1 MKKAFTMIEL
11 VFVIIVIGILA
22 AVIIPRVQTNPLQ
35 EAAIQLVSDIRYTQ
49 HLAMVDDRYSLTN
62 PIWFKERWQLKF
74 SKVGGSDHEWA
85 YAIFSDKDSGSG
97 YDGNPNAIET
107 ATNPLNPS
115 KKLTGG
121 YSGTIEYDD
130 PDASNKLNLG
140 NSYGVKDID
149 MLGGCAISDDGKK
162 RVYFDFL
169 GRLMY
174 GNPKDLDSLFK
185 DGNVNKLVSTQCKI
199 ELCSVSDCLSA
210 SSSEKVTILIEPET
224 GYVRMQ
230 NN

>member
-11 VFVIIVIGILA
+11 VFVIMVIGILS
-22 AVIIPRVQTNPLQ
+22 AVIIPRIQTNPLQ
-35 EAAIQLVSDIRYTQ
+35 EAATQLVSDIRYTQ
-49 HLAMVDDRYSLTN
+49 HLAMSDDKYSVNN
-62 PIWFKERWQLKF
+62 PVWYKERWQMKF
-74 SKVGGSDHEWA
+74 SKVGGSDHQWA
-85 YAIFSDKDSGSG
+85 YAIFSDKDNGHG
-97 YDGNPNAIET
+97 YDGNPNANET
-107 ATNPLNPS
+107 AINPLDHA

-149 MLGGCAISDDGKK
+149 MLGGCAISVDGRK

-174 GNPKDLDSLFK
+174 ENPKNLDTLFK
-185 DGNVNKLVSTQCKI
+185 DGNVNRLVASTCRI
-199 ELCSVSDCLSA
+199 ELCSVADCVSA
-210 SSSEKVTILIEPET
+210 SESEKVTILIEPET
-224 GYVRMQ
+224 GYAHIKG
-230 NN
+230 N